1 MVAGGVGMGGREREY
16 MADIQV
22 RGEGGGWTAR
32 ERGEW
37 KEQEGASLRGRS
49 QQGRGKRTTGK

>member
-32 ERGEW
+32 EREANG
-37 KEQEGASLRGRS
+37 RGRK
-49 QQGRGKRTTGK
+49 GPA